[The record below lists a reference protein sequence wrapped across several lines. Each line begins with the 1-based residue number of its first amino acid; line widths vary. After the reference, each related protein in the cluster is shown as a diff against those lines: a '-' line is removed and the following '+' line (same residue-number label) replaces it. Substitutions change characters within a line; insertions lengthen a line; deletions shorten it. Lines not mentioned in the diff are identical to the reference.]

1 MLNDAYLLLAVFM
14 LVLTALAY
22 PLGRYVHAVAQPL
35 RLQSV
40 PLLAWIEKIL
50 YRGAGI
56 DRQQAMNWKQY
67 ALALLLFN
75 ALGIV
80 FVVALQMLQGFLPF
94 NPQGLPAPSFDSA
107 INTAVSFVANTN
119 WQGYAGETT
128 QSYLTQMLGLAVQ
141 NFVSAATGV
150 GVVFALIRGLA
161 NHQNSDVGNF
171 WVDLVRVC
179 VYLLL
184 PISFVVALVFVAQG
198 TIQNFADYVP
208 YTSLEGQQ
216 AWLPMGPNASQEVIK
231 MLGTNGGG
239 FFNANSAHPFSNPT
253 YVTNFLEMLLIF
265 ILPAALCFCF
275 GHMVGDARQG
285 WTIYAVMSVLFVV
298 AVVALCQFEYQNN
311 PALNH
316 MVIAQGHVLSVDGNL
331 EGKESRFGMAASVL
345 FSAVTTAASC
355 GAVNN
360 MHDSLMPMGGMVPMF
375 LMQTGEVVFGGVG
388 SGLYG
393 MLVLVMLTVFI
404 AGLMVGRT
412 PEYLGKKIEAKE
424 MKAVAMAMLVV
435 PSLVLL
441 GTAIATT
448 NSSAIASLSNTG
460 PHGLSQF
467 LYAFTSAAN
476 NNGSAFA
483 GLGANTPFFNYML
496 ALAMLVGRF
505 GVILPVLAIAGAM
518 AVKKR
523 QTQTAASFPT
533 HGLMFALLLGI
544 IIVVFTALTYIPVL
558 VLGPVI
564 EHLQL
569 FY

>member
-1 MLNDAYLLLAVFM
+1 MVNDAYLLLSVFM
-14 LVLTALAY
+14 LVLTLLAY
-22 PLGRYVHAVAQPL
+22 PLGRYVFAVAQPQKL
-35 RLQSV
+35 PRT
-40 PLLAWIEKIL
+40 PLLSPLERGI
-50 YRGAGI
+50 YRLAGVNPA
-56 DRQQAMNWKQY
+56 QGMNWQQY
-67 ALALLLFN
+67 AWALLLFN
-75 ALGIV
+75 LLGIF
-80 FVVALQMLQGFLPF
+80 FVVALQLLQGWLPL
-94 NPQGLPAPSFDSA
+94 NPQGHGAPSFDSA
-107 INTAVSFVANTN
+107 LNTAVSFVANTN

-128 QSYLTQMLGLAVQ
+128 MSYLTQMLGLAVQ

-150 GVVFALIRGLA
+150 AVVFALIRGLA

-179 VYLLL
+179 VHLLL
-184 PISFVVALVFVAQG
+184 PIAVVVALVFVAQG
-198 TIQNFADYVP
+198 SIQNFAAYVP
-208 YTSLEGQQ
+208 YTSLEGQ
-216 AWLPMGPNASQEVIK
+216 AGLLPMGPNASQEVIK

-239 FFNANSAHPFSNPT
+239 FFNANSAHPYSNPT
-253 YVTNFLEMLLIF
+253 YLTNFLQMLLVLI
-265 ILPAALCFCF
+265 IPAALCFCF

-285 WTIYAVMSVLFVV
+285 WTIYAVMSVLFVL
-298 AVVALCQFEYQNN
+298 AVVALCQFEYRHN
-311 PALNH
+311 PA
-316 MVIAQGHVLSVDGNL
+316 ISEVLSSHGQTLSGNGNW
-331 EGKESRFGMAASVL
+331 EGKESRFGIAASVL

-360 MHDSLMPMGGMVPMF
+360 MHDSLLPMGGLVPMF

-393 MLVLVMLTVFI
+393 MLVLVILTVFL

-424 MKAVAMAMLVV
+424 MKAVAIAMLVV

-441 GTAIATT
+441 GTASATFS
-448 NSSAIASLSNTG
+448 SSAIASLSNPG

-483 GLGANTPFFNYML
+483 GLGANTPFFNYLL
-496 ALAMLVGRF
+496 AIAMLVGRF
-505 GVILPVLAIAGAM
+505 GVILPVLAVAGAM

-523 QTQTAASFPT
+523 QMQISASFPT
-533 HGLMFALLLGI
+533 HGLLFALLLVI
-544 IIVVFTALTYIPVL
+544 VIVVFTALTYIPVL
-558 VLGPVI
+558 VLGPVM